1 MNKVPFALSHAF
13 PAVGKVVFICMC
25 AGAPCWQVRHRCVDV
40 CRFVRR
46 RVEEQLGALARS
58 HEGAGAIRVG
68 DVEGIWLDIGDSPVE
83 TVAAEE
89 MA

>member
-1 MNKVPFALSHAF
+1 M
-13 PAVGKVVFICMC
+13 
-25 AGAPCWQVRHRCVDV
+25 
-40 CRFVRR
+40 RR
-46 RVEEQLGALARS
+46 PVEEQLGALAGS

-89 MA
+89 VA